1 MNNTQTTKQGRVFH
15 ALSDAGLI
23 LVQPGFPVEQRTV
36 FGLCGE
42 DSDLAISFKWHDAAG
57 CEWEADFTEESLMN
71 ASMTQNRIMLND
83 SEGENVSIELYELT
97 LNNFGMTNASN
108 K

>member
-1 MNNTQTTKQGRVFH
+1 MNGTLIDKQSRALR

-23 LVQPGFPVEQRTV
+23 LVQPGFPVEQRII
-36 FGLCGE
+36 FGVHGDE
-42 DSDLAISFKWHDAAG
+42 TDLAISLKWHDATG

-83 SEGENVSIELYELT
+83 SEGENVCVELYELQPE
-97 LNNFGMTNASN
+97 
-108 K
+108 KV